1 LYFPTASLIV
11 ICFILSRFS
20 ARPLPSRFGL
30 VVDRRVP
37 LCILFCLCGKVEN
50 ELRKCGN
57 TNPTLTEIISKL
69 SRNQMAE
76 SIVTKSYKFRIFPGK
91 AQTTKLVNTL
101 DLCRFLYNSA
111 LQERRDAYKLNRI
124 SLNYYDQANQLK
136 EIKETNPEYKDVH
149 SQISQG
155 VLKRVDKAF
164 QAFFRRIKT
173 KQKAGFPRFQ
183 GKHRY
188 NSFTFAQSGFSLAD
202 NRLTLSKIG
211 KVKIKL
217 HREIIGKVK
226 TLTISRDSCGKWFAC
241 FVVETAKEIL
251 EPTNQQVGI
260 DAGLAIYAK
269 FSDET
274 EIDNPRF
281 FRKSEKRLATAQQ
294 RLSAQVKG
302 SRERHRKRKII
313 AKIHSKIKN
322 QRSNFTHQLSRFL
335 VNNYDVIVFEKL
347 QMLNM
352 MQNHCIAKSIAD
364 ASWGTLIEQ
373 TRYKAENAGRI
384 MIQIN
389 PAYTSQ
395 TCRICGHCEK
405 ANRQTQAVFECVKC
419 HHAENADANAAKNI
433 LSAGLRTLDNQF
445 LEATSKRFG
454 LVVE

>member
-1 LYFPTASLIV
+1 MANQIV
-11 ICFILSRFS
+11 
-20 ARPLPSRFGL
+20 A
-30 VVDRRVP
+30 
-37 LCILFCLCGKVEN
+37 K
-50 ELRKCGN
+50 
-57 TNPTLTEIISKL
+57 
-69 SRNQMAE
+69 A
-76 SIVTKSYKFRIFPGK
+76 YKFRIFPSK
-91 AQTTKLVNTL
+91 AQTTELVNTL
-101 DLCRFLYNSA
+101 ELCRDLFNA
-111 LQERRDAYKLNRI
+111 GLQERRDAYKLNRI

-149 SQISQG
+149 SQVSQD

-164 QAFFRRIKT
+164 QAFFRRVKR
-173 KQKAGFPRFQ
+173 KEKAGFPRFQ
-183 GKHRY
+183 NKQRY
-188 NSFTFAQSGFSLAD
+188 NSFTFAQSGFSLTD

-217 HREIIGKVK
+217 HRFIVGKVK
-226 TLTISRDSCGKWFAC
+226 TLTVSRDSCGKWFAC
-241 FVVETAKEIL
+241 FSVETVKQIL
-251 EPTNQQVGI
+251 EPTNNAVGI

-281 FRKSEKRLATAQQ
+281 TRQSEKRLATAGQ

-302 SRERHRKRKII
+302 SKERHQKRKIV
-313 AKIHSKIKN
+313 AKIHGKIKN

-347 QMLNM
+347 QILNM
-352 MQNHCIAKSIAD
+352 VKNHCIAKSIAD
-364 ASWGTLIEQ
+364 ASWGQLIEQ
-373 TRYKAENAGRI
+373 TSYKAENAGRT

-395 TCRICGHCEK
+395 TCRICGHCDK

-419 HHAENADANAAKNI
+419 HHTENADLNAAKNI
-433 LSAGLRTLDNQF
+433 LSRGLTTLDNQF
-445 LEATSKRFG
+445 LEATSKPC